1 MSCSTPQILD
11 DISAELPEYSGDFD
25 LDKENENI
33 NLITDKMRVGEIRYS
48 VLPMEYPST
57 SAEGIAI
64 VYNIETW
71 DNYEQAFNNMQY
83 FQGRPSGGGIKAC
96 EHLNEDL
103 RNKVHTE
110 VDMDQDFYQTPS
122 EAALEQRT
130 KEAKTYTKYLA
141 TTAIHCPY
149 DNGNCKGHFV
159 SRKQTR
165 QISSAT
171 EEWFIGCSNWC
182 DKGKKGKHYFERL
195 KNDVDPELL
204 GRLFNEIGEANSC
217 NVILSSNSRRKT
229 CGFLHQ
235 HSDDRIKEGRIVE
248 HKCKNK
254 FYKIIP
260 LDLKKTPYVILISK
274 GIHTHHPPPPSNV
287 PSDITE
293 KLKKMIEVE
302 SEELVNI
309 TARKLISGNLIKATF
324 GKEYLPQVHASLNN
338 MDKLRRLVAKVQ
350 KAHHL
355 YGQGI
360 LGLTYNIWKCEENIL
375 DINFFKWAY
384 NGYLVQGDIN
394 EFEVN
399 CYDSQHNMSLTYAH
413 VFTNIA
419 DAIAYERMFNALFDW
434 IYQLTGNKPQIY
446 HIHQKGWKCI
456 LGDLDQAQAKG
467 LGMALHKIHNSLTWE
482 EHLLHIFKSCHIHYN
497 RNVKNNKYSY
507 QLKKLMYEFPNA
519 STTERVN
526 QIFEELEASDE
537 STIKDWIAFYSKP
550 WVRASL
556 NPIYSFIALDIWQNA
571 PDNTNVAESCHA
583 NCNRDG
589 KALPLEA
596 AILK

>member
-1 MSCSTPQILD
+1 M
-11 DISAELPEYSGDFD
+11 
-25 LDKENENI
+25 
-33 NLITDKMRVGEIRYS
+33 
-48 VLPMEYPST
+48 
-57 SAEGIAI
+57 
-64 VYNIETW
+64 
-71 DNYEQAFNNMQY
+71 NNMQY
-83 FQGRPSGGGIKAC
+83 FQGRPSGGGDTSIWCPFLGYHVKKYIRTCQGIKAY

-130 KEAKTYTKYLA
+130 KEAKTYLIY
-141 TTAIHCPY
+141 
-149 DNGNCKGHFV
+149 
-159 SRKQTR
+159 
-165 QISSAT
+165 ISSAT

-182 DKGKKGKHYFERL
+182 DKVKKGKHYFEKL

-204 GRLFNEIGEANSC
+204 GRLFNGENLESIGEIGEANSC

-324 GKEYLPQVHASLNN
+324 GREYLPQVHASLNN
-338 MDKLRRLVAKVQ
+338 MDNT
-350 KAHHL
+350 
-355 YGQGI
+355 I
-360 LGLTYNIWKCEENIL
+360 LGLTYNIWKCEEKYLGYVQQSATFSNGHIMVICMSEVMAHAWTKL
-375 DINFFKWAY
+375 EYFEIDLSFKR
-384 NGYLVQGDIN
+384 VQGDIN

-537 STIKDWIAFYSKP
+537 SIIKDWIAFYSKP

-596 AILK
+596 AILKAKNYDERQFISCDIHNCYGVAKSGKDQGVVA

>member
-1 MSCSTPQILD
+1 M
-11 DISAELPEYSGDFD
+11 
-25 LDKENENI
+25 
-33 NLITDKMRVGEIRYS
+33 
-48 VLPMEYPST
+48 
-57 SAEGIAI
+57 
-64 VYNIETW
+64 
-71 DNYEQAFNNMQY
+71 NNMQY
-83 FQGRPSGGGIKAC
+83 FQGRPSGGGDTSIWCPFLGYHVKKYIRTCQGIKAY

-130 KEAKTYTKYLA
+130 KEAKTYLIYVS
-141 TTAIHCPY
+141 
-149 DNGNCKGHFV
+149 HFV

-182 DKGKKGKHYFERL
+182 DKVKKGKHYFEKL

-204 GRLFNEIGEANSC
+204 GRLFNGENLESIGEIGEANSC

-324 GKEYLPQVHASLNN
+324 GREYLPQHIIYI
-338 MDKLRRLVAKVQ
+338 
-350 KAHHL
+350 H
-355 YGQGI
+355 GQSTI
-360 LGLTYNIWKCEENIL
+360 LGLTYNIWKCEEKYLGYVQQSATFSNGHIMVICMSEVMAHAWTKL
-375 DINFFKWAY
+375 EYFEIDLSFKR
-384 NGYLVQGDIN
+384 VQGDIN

-537 STIKDWIAFYSKP
+537 SIIKDWIAFYSKP

-596 AILK
+596 AILKAKNYDERQFISCDIHNCYGVAKSGKDQGVVA